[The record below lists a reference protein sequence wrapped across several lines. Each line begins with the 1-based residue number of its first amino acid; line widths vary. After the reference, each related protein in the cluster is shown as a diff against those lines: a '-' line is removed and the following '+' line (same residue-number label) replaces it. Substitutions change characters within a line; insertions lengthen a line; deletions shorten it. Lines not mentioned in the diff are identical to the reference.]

1 MKLLV
6 IILNNLTMFI
16 EAIVAVLGVLLA
28 IRRKKKYGWLVAAAF
43 FVYVVYNFI
52 AIYNPIHVSESL
64 FALALSIGSVLIL
77 SAFWMI
83 YKEK

>member
-1 MKLLV
+1 MKSLA
-6 IILNNLTMFI
+6 IILNNLTMII
-16 EAIVAVLGVLLA
+16 EVIVIVVGVLLA
-28 IRRKKKYGWLVAAAF
+28 VRKKKKYGWLVAAAF

-52 AIYNPIHVSESL
+52 AIYNPIKVSENL